1 MQFSA
6 LLATIA
12 GLAVGVSSAALNVRG
27 EDVGCVGACGHDYV
41 CISQCFDKRGLET
54 RRSAAQQLRHA
65 VTLQHSST
73 AAGRTQHK
81 WHQLPK
87 LLKMYAQYY

>member
-41 CISQCFDKRGLET
+41 CMSQCFDKRGLEI
-54 RRSAAQQLRHA
+54 RQSAAQQCVFGCAKDDYGCYANCFNERDER
-65 VTLQHSST
+65 T
-73 AAGRTQHK
+73 A
-81 WHQLPK
+81 
-87 LLKMYAQYY
+87 

>member
-1 MQFSA
+1 MIMPASA
-6 LLATIA
+6 D
-12 GLAVGVSSAALNVRG
+12 ALNR
-27 EDVGCVGACGHDYV
+27 
-41 CISQCFDKRGLET
+41 
-54 RRSAAQQLRHA
+54 LRHA

-87 LLKMYAQYY
+87 LLTAISIISVTVQSGYDPILFVHNLKVGRASTYYQTVGY